1 MHGTCVQAVPDKC
14 AANWFIYKKKRSKY
28 AVKYENI
35 FVISA
40 SQSLF
45 IFSLKQTYW
54 LSSLARKSRLASTFF
69 AEANKWP
76 TYKAQMMPELLLH
89 EKEKLR
95 ESLTTLLKSHIK
107 QVILF
112 CDHKD
117 LVTIM
122 NEVGNH
128 ELKLN
133 LRALFHEDPKKC
145 CCQVNSKGE
154 LLGRQPDTT
163 EPVSVT

>member
-1 MHGTCVQAVPDKC
+1 MRSKLVY
-14 AANWFIYKKKRSKY
+14 IKKKRSKY

-45 IFSLKQTYW
+45 IFSLKQTHW

-69 AEANKWP
+69 AEARKWP
-76 TYKAQMMPELLLH
+76 RYKAQMMPELLLH
-89 EKEKLR
+89 EKKKLR

-128 ELKLN
+128 DLKSAVARLT
-133 LRALFHEDPKKC
+133 AK
-145 CCQVNSKGE
+145 VNSWVDNQIPQSRFQLRNKTI
-154 LLGRQPDTT
+154 DNF
-163 EPVSVT
+163 V

>member
-1 MHGTCVQAVPDKC
+1 MRSKLVY
-14 AANWFIYKKKRSKY
+14 IKKKRSKY

-45 IFSLKQTYW
+45 IFSLKQTHW

-69 AEANKWP
+69 AEARKWP
-76 TYKAQMMPELLLH
+76 RYKAQMMPELLLH
-89 EKEKLR
+89 EKKKLR

-133 LRALFHEDPKKC
+133 LYALFHEDLKSAVARLTAK
-145 CCQVNSKGE
+145 VNSWVDDQIPQSRFQLRNKTI
-154 LLGRQPDTT
+154 DNF
-163 EPVSVT
+163 V